1 MNVEERLRTE
11 RISKLLLT
19 FSVPSIISLVITAV
33 YNMVDQIFIGQG
45 VGYLGNG
52 ATNVIYPLTQVAL
65 ALGLMIGEGGANY
78 ISLHLG
84 AGERDK
90 VSRAAAASIA
100 ALLGCG
106 ILLAAV
112 YLAFL
117 EPLCILFGATEQTLP
132 YALDYGRI
140 ISLGMIWNV
149 FSIGSTSLVR
159 ADGQPGMAMGGMI
172 AGFVVNIIGD
182 PVAIF
187 LLGMGVKGAAWATI
201 LGQMA
206 TAVVNIIALRRCRT
220 IPLDH
225 SSFSGCVGLI
235 PAVAKGGLS
244 SFMSQF
250 TIVIVSAVQN
260 NLYVYYGAQSIYGS
274 DIPMTT
280 MGVTVKIF
288 VVVQCFALGLS
299 SGSQPIIGYNYG
311 RGLYQRVKDTYKTI
325 LVASALFLL
334 AATLWF
340 QLAPMS
346 IVRLFGE
353 SDPLYLEFAVKCLRI
368 YLLLIVVDV
377 FQMTGSIFLQSLGQP
392 VRAAVLTLI
401 RQLIIVLPAM
411 FLLGRWFGV
420 EGLLWSGPV
429 SMGLTAIVAVAFLRK
444 AWKGLSEG
452 GKKAGGSHVA

>member
-1 MNVEERLRTE
+1 MNIEERLRTE
-11 RISKLLLT
+11 RIGKLLLT

-33 YNMVDQIFIGQG
+33 YNIVDQIFIGRG

-90 VSRAAAASIA
+90 VSHAAAASITT
-100 ALLGCG
+100 LLGCG
-106 ILLAAV
+106 IVLAAV
-112 YLAFL
+112 YLAL
-117 EPLCILFGATEQTLP
+117 LKPICTLFGATEQTLS

-140 ISLGMIWNV
+140 ISFGMIWNV

-159 ADGQPGMAMGGMI
+159 ADGQPGMATGGMI

-187 LLGMGVKGAAWATI
+187 LLGMGIKGAAWATI

-206 TAVVNIIALRRCRT
+206 TAVVNIVALRRCRT
-220 IPLDH
+220 IPLNR

-311 RGLYQRVKDTYKTI
+311 RGLYQR
-325 LVASALFLL
+325 
-334 AATLWF
+334 
-340 QLAPMS
+340 
-346 IVRLFGE
+346 
-353 SDPLYLEFAVKCLRI
+353 
-368 YLLLIVVDV
+368 
-377 FQMTGSIFLQSLGQP
+377 
-392 VRAAVLTLI
+392 
-401 RQLIIVLPAM
+401 
-411 FLLGRWFGV
+411 
-420 EGLLWSGPV
+420 
-429 SMGLTAIVAVAFLRK
+429 
-444 AWKGLSEG
+444 
-452 GKKAGGSHVA
+452 GSHGQARF